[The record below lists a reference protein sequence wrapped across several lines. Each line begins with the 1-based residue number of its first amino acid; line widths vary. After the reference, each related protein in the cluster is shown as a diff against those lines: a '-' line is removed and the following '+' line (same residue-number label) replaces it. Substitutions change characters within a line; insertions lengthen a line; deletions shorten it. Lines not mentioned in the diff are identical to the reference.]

1 MKLPVILTTL
11 NPHHTMQTPQ
21 QIESEYFE
29 ALALAQECADSG
41 NHSEAQLWSREAD
54 SLHADLW
61 QANHPESL

>member
-1 MKLPVILTTL
+1 
-11 NPHHTMQTPQ
+11 MQTPQ

-61 QANHPESL
+61 QANHPAAA